1 MESLEVLG
9 ERRTILSN
17 KGRTQAPRGF
27 TWVKSKEPVKT
38 LKSPR
43 YNQTNPLKTRTI
55 LPRHLNPLS
64 KPER

>member
-38 LKSPR
+38 LKSQR
-43 YNQTNPLKTRTI
+43 YNQTNPLKNANNFTKASQSSLKT
-55 LPRHLNPLS
+55 
-64 KPER
+64 